1 MTVGSINVPDVI
13 TSAAVLDAIQTET
26 RMWNLLPGEA
36 VQSDTTDQF
45 KTSLKSI
52 QLK

>member
-13 TSAAVLDAIQTET
+13 TSAAVLDAIQT